1 MCCYSVVLAY
11 GKKIF
16 NVIPEMSK
24 LITKCMFV
32 GGRGPQGPI
41 GAKGQPGAPGA
52 NGSPGGKGLS
62 TCKKYT
68 FPVIIQSSWTEI
80 FHSV

>member
-1 MCCYSVVLAY
+1 
-11 GKKIF
+11 
-16 NVIPEMSK
+16 MSK

-68 FPVIIQSSWTEI
+68 FPVIIQSS
-80 FHSV
+80 